1 MAVAI
6 ASIALATTAAR
17 GQQDRTGRNDR
28 TSGQEDSAQSDQSGQ
43 QSGQYDQRRRSD
55 QYQNADRSSQ
65 DRSAR
70 TRGQQSDQSS
80 QYSDRSQRQQSS
92 NQSDRSGRDQSRDQ
106 SSRDQSGRGSMRQRL
121 GVTFDQQGQGQN
133 GLTVSDV
140 QQGTPAA
147 QAGLRAGDQIVA
159 VDGRSINSPQQF
171 FSYLSGQSGRQIPIA
186 INRNGRQQNLQLTAE
201 QGSGDTAWLGVFL
214 QDSQDNNQEGAQVA
228 QIYPAGPAARAGLQ
242 PGDIITEV
250 DGQKV
255 RSSSELI
262 SAIEEEQPGG
272 RAQLTL
278 LRNNQQMNLPVT
290 LGSRESFTWRGQSDE
305 QGQQGSQSSNWSQ
318 SGGQGGQHGS
328 GGQWNQSGGQSGQHD
343 HFANLPPF
351 AMQLEHERRLYEQN
365 QRIETQIARL
375 QDEVRQLREAL
386 QQQRR

>member
-1 MAVAI
+1 M
-6 ASIALATTAAR
+6 ASIALTATAVR
-17 GQQDRTGRNDR
+17 GQQDRTGRNDG
-28 TSGQEDSAQSDQSGQ
+28 TTGQDDSAQSDPSGQ
-43 QSGQYDQRRRSD
+43 SDQRRRSD
-55 QYQNADRSSQ
+55 QNQNADRSSQ
-65 DRSAR
+65 DRSTR

-80 QYSDRSQRQQSS
+80 QSSDRSQRQQSS
-92 NQSDRSGRDQSRDQ
+92 SQSNQYDRSGREQSREQ
-106 SSRDQSGRGSMRQRL
+106 SSRGTVRQRL
-121 GVTFDQQGQGQN
+121 GITFDQQGQGQN

-140 QQGTPAA
+140 QQGTTAA
-147 QAGLRAGDQIVA
+147 QSGLRAGDQIVA
-159 VDGRSINSPQQF
+159 VDGRSIASPQQF
-171 FSYLSGQSGRQIPIA
+171 YSYLSGQSGRQIPIT
-186 INRNGRQQNLQLTAE
+186 INRSGRQQNLQLTAD

-228 QIYPAGPAARAGLQ
+228 QIYPAGPAARAGLL
-242 PGDIITEV
+242 PGDVITQV

-255 RSSSELI
+255 SSSSELI

-278 LRNNQQMNLPVT
+278 VRNNQQMNLPVT

-305 QGQQGSQSSNWSQ
+305 QGGQQGGQYSNWSQ
-318 SGGQGGQHGS
+318 SSGGQGGGGQRNPS
-328 GGQWNQSGGQSGQHD
+328 GGQYGQHD